1 MEENR
6 ASGVG
11 TTPTRRGGAATLTP
25 YPDADNGSAVG
36 LWERVRDLAGGAK
49 RRIIVDLT
57 AAYRE
62 ELRVAMQLRLHA
74 ERVPYPNLA
83 ATLLGLAE
91 HEDAHAALVRE
102 QLTRLGAT
110 VEGADPG
117 SPRGGRNYWER
128 LTFDLEDLRAKGA
141 RYRELAQ
148 HWDIDDVETAD
159 VFERLAREDA
169 ALCRAVGDLITRSDP
184 HAED

>member
-1 MEENR
+1 M
-6 ASGVG
+6 
-11 TTPTRRGGAATLTP
+11 TPST
-25 YPDADNGSAVG
+25 DADNGSAVG

-49 RRIIVDLT
+49 RRIIDDLT
-57 AAYRE
+57 AAYHE
-62 ELRVAMQLRLHA
+62 ELRVALQLRLHA

-83 ATLLGLAE
+83 VTLLSLAD
-91 HEDAHAALVRE
+91 HEDAHGALVRE
-102 QLTRLGAT
+102 QLARLGAT
-110 VEGADPG
+110 VASAGAG

-148 HWDIDDVETAD
+148 HWDVDDAETAA
-159 VFERLAREDA
+159 VFDRLAHEDA
-169 ALCRAVGDLITRSDP
+169 ALCRVIGDLIARSDP

>member
-1 MEENR
+1 
-6 ASGVG
+6 
-11 TTPTRRGGAATLTP
+11 
-25 YPDADNGSAVG
+25 VG

-57 AAYRE
+57 AAYQD
-62 ELRVAMQLRLHA
+62 ELRVALQLRLHA

-91 HEDAHAALVRE
+91 RKDAHAALVRE
-102 QLTRLGAT
+102 QLARLGGV
-110 VEGADPG
+110 VEGTATG

-128 LTFDLEDLRAKGA
+128 LTFDLEDLRAKSA

-148 HWDIDDVETAD
+148 HWDVDDEETAA
-159 VFERLAREDA
+159 VFERLSHEDA
-169 ALCRAVGDLITRSDP
+169 ALCRVIGDLIARSDP